1 MKKIYVL
8 IFGVLF
14 SATEA
19 QLLISDKIYQQMEN
33 REKSVRMKTQRI
45 ALQDSYIYT
54 IVGTRNFKSG
64 KSFRV
69 KKIDDF
75 HRFTLNKRNRMKYS
89 FSLVSDV
96 EMRQRA
102 MGDIKKILPKDIAD
116 SCSITSVGYEYE
128 QRDSA
133 KPKIVGSVVM
143 LHRKLD
149 GIPVRGSSYVFMSYD
164 STGNLSYMD
173 IQWDRYNKTPAQSTV
188 ESIKINK
195 IHRKKFDEIVE
206 SISQDF
212 HENNLRGSLDNSVQT
227 IVRLETEQGES
238 MLVPGIT
245 FIGQY
250 SSKDTDESI
259 PMTFDI
265 PSDASLMPVRKA
277 IVSR

>member
-8 IFGVLF
+8 FFVVLF

-64 KSFRV
+64 KNFRV

-75 HRFTLNKRNRMKYS
+75 HRFTLNKKNRMNYS
-89 FSLVSDV
+89 FSLASDV
-96 EMRQRA
+96 EIRQRA

-116 SCSITSVGYEYE
+116 SCSITSVDYEYE

-149 GIPVRGSSYVFMSYD
+149 GIPVRGSSYVFMNYD

-173 IQWDRYNKTPAQSTV
+173 IQWDEYNKTPAQSTV

-206 SISQDF
+206 FISQDF
-212 HENNLRGSLDNSVQT
+212 HENNFRGSLDNSVQT
-227 IVRLETEQGES
+227 LVRLETEQGKS
-238 MLVPGIT
+238 MLIPGIT

-250 SSKDTDESI
+250 SSKDTDESL